1 MITNKDISNKVFEVI
16 KSMGYKPYGITYH
29 NGYFLCDMGEDS
41 VVHFKLH
48 GLGLL
53 SKHWKFGM
61 WIDSSILDNKVLKQK
76 TKQNNVNLYDLKVIR
91 IFAQYDMYIDK
102 FKPSRSAF
110 LVEYDVDDWK
120 ILNESSQLI
129 TWYKLKD
136 MLGMMKKHPFM
147 SFCYDDSMYD
157 KYYNT
162 YFFKDFFI
170 RTFVY
175 DLDKLKKKV
184 VISIV
189 LPYIK
194 VKIWIASKSDIVSN
208 VMLEESFFYGRDY
221 DVIVKFSANV
231 TESQMVNW
239 LNRWWKKDEYGY
251 YSKCECVCKLWN
263 RFSQDGNDKRI
274 SFTRGEQTYD

>member
-1 MITNKDISNKVFEVI
+1 MTNKDISNKVFEVI
-16 KSMGYKPYGITYH
+16 KSIGYKPCDITYH

-53 SKHWKFGM
+53 SKKWQFGM
-61 WIDSSILDNKVLKQK
+61 WIDSSILDDKVLKQK
-76 TKQNNVNLYDLKVIR
+76 SEQNEVNLYDLKVIR

-110 LVEYDVDDWK
+110 LVEYDAYDWK
-120 ILNESSQLI
+120 AFEDDSSLSS
-129 TWYKLKD
+129 WYELKD

-147 SFCYDDSMYD
+147 SFCYDDSIYD

-170 RTFVY
+170 KTFAY
-175 DLDKLKKKV
+175 NLDKLKKKV
-184 VISIV
+184 VTSIIF
-189 LPYIK
+189 PYTK

-208 VMLEESFFYGRDY
+208 IILEESSFYGRDY
-221 DVIVKFSANV
+221 DVIVKFSANA
-231 TESQMVNW
+231 TESQMVDW

-263 RFSQDGNDKRI
+263 RFLQDGKDKPI
-274 SFTRGEQTYD
+274 IFLRGE